1 MRAMEDCQLP
11 PFHGK
16 LLHGALF
23 SLMNQYS
30 SQLASFVHD
39 KVTIKPFTVSQLLEL
54 EDIKAR
60 YKLHRV
66 KAGDI
71 FSWRVTFL
79 REELAE
85 FILGMPVGINIR
97 IGRREFRLEKVI
109 ADGSSGTGVIDEMEL
124 ISSVLEIDDIRRI
137 SIRFLSPTSFREN
150 EHDYLLPLPAMVFG
164 SLADK
169 WDSMAMPVDLN
180 QFKVRQLASGI
191 NITEW
196 QGGSVIV
203 PINPS
208 FSIAGIKGKFV
219 YDINELEEE
228 QRKIM
233 LLLAQYGTI
242 AGVGRMSGHG
252 FGRIGVS
259 FI

>member
-1 MRAMEDCQLP
+1 MQDCKLP

-23 SLMNQYS
+23 TLMNKYS
-30 SQLASFVHD
+30 SELASFVHD

-54 EDIKAR
+54 DGIKNR
-60 YKLHRV
+60 YKFHNV

-85 FILGMPVGINIR
+85 FILGMPVGIDIR
-97 IGRREFRLEKVI
+97 IGHRLFRLEKVI
-109 ADGSSGTGVIDEMEL
+109 ADGASGTGVIDEMEL
-124 ISSVLEIDDIRRI
+124 ISSALNIDDIRRI
-137 SIRFLSPTSFREN
+137 SIHFLSPTSFREN

-169 WDSMAMPVDLN
+169 WDSMAMPVDLSQVN
-180 QFKVRQLASGI
+180 VRQLASGI

-196 QGGSVIV
+196 RGGSVIV
-203 PINPS
+203 PINS
-208 FSIAGIKGKFV
+208 AFSISGIKGKFV
-219 YDINELEEE
+219 YDVRELEPD

-252 FGRIGVS
+252 FGRIEVS
-259 FI
+259 FV